1 MRGVNARVYCS
12 RLNCQ
17 NVSGSS
23 SCRHS
28 GPKPNLKDETDH
40 LARWPMSGHGSA
52 GGCLP
57 TTRPGHQRL
66 KQGSCGRRVARTRV
80 NEKDAFGDGSR
91 DRISGGKYTKLWCR
105 AHVKVSVAISN
116 SATVNTT
123 AALRPTRAYLVVTGS
138 HLKYRLPWLAVYILR
153 TTNAMA
159 GK

>member
-1 MRGVNARVYCS
+1 MA
-12 RLNCQ
+12 
-17 NVSGSS
+17 NV
-23 SCRHS
+23 
-28 GPKPNLKDETDH
+28 GPRQ
-40 LARWPMSGHGSA
+40 RWWLSTYNKA
-52 GGCLP
+52 TKVL
-57 TTRPGHQRL
+57 R
-66 KQGSCGRRVARTRV
+66 QGSRGRRVARTRV

-91 DRISGGKYTKLWCR
+91 DSISGGKYTKLWCR

-138 HLKYRLPWLAVYILR
+138 HLKYRLPWPAVYILR

>member
-1 MRGVNARVYCS
+1 MKCGCGPSELRENRVRGANARVYCS

-57 TTRPGHQRL
+57 TTRPGHQSL
-66 KQGSCGRRVARTRV
+66 KQGSRGRRVARTRV

-91 DRISGGKYTKLWCR
+91 DSISGGKYTKLWCR
-105 AHVKVSVAISN
+105 AHVRVSVAIFKFN
-116 SATVNTT
+116 D
-123 AALRPTRAYLVVTGS
+123 
-138 HLKYRLPWLAVYILR
+138 KRLNCKHHRGASTDARVFGR
-153 TTNAMA
+153 D
-159 GK
+159 